1 MNWRRATEKLVTWWW
16 WVVKWWYGAAFGAA
30 AFAFLAPLLSTPTK
44 EDPTGGAGFFA
55 PLVAICVAAM
65 VLAEAVNTR
74 GLQIR
79 KIPGI
84 FIALGSMASAY
95 LWMADASETHPREP
109 VLLGTLALLFVMGA
123 ILAVPVIALFVK
135 SQPDDKSSSD

>member
-1 MNWRRATEKLVTWWW
+1 ML
-16 WVVKWWYGAAFGAA
+16 
-30 AFAFLAPLLSTPTK
+30 
-44 EDPTGGAGFFA
+44 
-55 PLVAICVAAM
+55 
-65 VLAEAVNTR
+65 LAEAVNSK

-79 KIPGI
+79 KWPGI